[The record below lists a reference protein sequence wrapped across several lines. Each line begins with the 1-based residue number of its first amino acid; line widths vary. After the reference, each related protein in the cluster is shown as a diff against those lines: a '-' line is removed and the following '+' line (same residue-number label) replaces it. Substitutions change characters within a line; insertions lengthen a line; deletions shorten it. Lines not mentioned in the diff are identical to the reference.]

1 MLIKEYGDCFMNNV
15 LLPRMAAEKIDE
27 VDYDLS
33 DFDYDEDPK
42 KKRED
47 KLDSP
52 DEEVPVEEWEEETE
66 DTTDYDS
73 GDSEY

>member
-1 MLIKEYGDCFMNNV
+1 MNNI
-15 LLPRMAAEKIDE
+15 LLPRVAAEKTE
-27 VDYDLS
+27 EADYDIS
-33 DFDYDEDPK
+33 DFDYDEDPQKK

-52 DEEVPVEEWEEETE
+52 DEEVPVEEWEEEDTE

>member
-1 MLIKEYGDCFMNNV
+1 MNNV